1 MKRINEIRV
10 DFSLKREVF
19 FVIFGSIVGAISM
32 ILAKTILDPQTGIP
46 YDITWIAFGH
56 VLAVFSPASTA
67 IFAGVTIHMITALSI
82 GIAIGVFLYKTNIL
96 IISKLSNGILYGL
109 FAGSIV

>member
-56 VLAVFSPASTA
+56 VLGVFSPASSA
-67 IFAGVTIHMITALSI
+67 ILAGVTIHMITALSI
-82 GIAIGVFLYKTNIL
+82 GIGIMSF
-96 IISKLSNGILYGL
+96 ILY
-109 FAGSIV
+109 STKIITVNN